1 MSYILDNKFT
11 ISSLQW
17 EKCQLQGRKYTYKYI
32 YTNEKKKKK
41 NYMTPYYL
49 LYGMWDITNSFEN
62 KGLG

>member
-41 NYMTPYYL
+41 K
-49 LYGMWDITNSFEN
+49 LYDPILFIVRYVGHN
-62 KGLG
+62 KFI